1 MEVEK
6 LIRKNIKSLLPYSTA
21 RDEAGKGYDIYLD
34 ANESPWNNGTNRYPD
49 PFQKELKKVIS
60 GIKNLPGER
69 IFVGNG
75 SDEAI
80 DLLFRIFCQPGA
92 DNVVAA
98 GPSYGMYKVE
108 SGINDIE
115 FREVLLRS
123 DFSLDS
129 EALLN
134 STDNRTKII
143 FLCSPNNPSGNL
155 LEVESVEKIARE
167 FKGILVIDEAYID
180 FSETQSFI
188 GRLDDYPNM
197 VVLQTLSKAWGMAGL
212 RVGFAFASE
221 KIISVMSKVKYPY
234 NIGSDTLERVLGA
247 LGKPIDSRVELI
259 IRERKRIS
267 KLLAENPDVEKVFP
281 SDANFL
287 LVKFKDCK
295 QIYNKL
301 LNNGIVVRDRSSLP
315 LCEETLRITVGTP
328 QENDSLLRVLS
339 GKKLP
344 ESAGRRA
351 FLTRETSETSVILGL
366 DLDGGIGTTIQTGL
380 PFFDHMLEQLAFHSG
395 IAISLQ
401 AAGDIQRDEHH
412 TVEDCAI
419 VLGEALNKALG
430 SKAGISRY
438 GFTLPMDDSISSVAI
453 DLGGR
458 AYLRWDVRFNGNEI
472 GGINVDMFRH
482 FFYSLAISSRST
494 IHISARGDNDHHRIE
509 AIFKA
514 YARSLRM
521 AVKREESGNVLPS
534 TKRLI

>member
-1 MEVEK
+1 MEIEK
-6 LIRKNIKSLLPYSTA
+6 LVRKNIKTLLPYSTA
-21 RDEAGKGYDIYLD
+21 RDEAGKGYEVYLD
-34 ANESPWNNGTNRYPD
+34 ANESPWNNNINRYPD
-49 PFQKELKKVIS
+49 PLQRELKKAIS
-60 GIKNLPGER
+60 GIKNLPAEK

-98 GPSYGMYKVE
+98 GPSYGMYKVA

-129 EALLN
+129 EAVLKAVDEN
-134 STDNRTKII
+134 TKII

-155 LEVESVEKIARE
+155 LEEESVEKIAKE

-180 FSETQSFI
+180 FSESESYT
-188 GRLDDYPNM
+188 GKLEEYPRL

-221 KIISVMSKVKYPY
+221 KIISVMTKVKYPY
-234 NIGSDTLERVLGA
+234 NIGRDTLVRVLEA
-247 LGKPIDSRVELI
+247 LTKSIDNKVEKI
-259 IRERKRIS
+259 IRERKRVS
-267 KLLAENPDVEKVFP
+267 KLLSEIPEVEKVFP
-281 SDANFL
+281 SNANFL

-295 QIYNKL
+295 RIYNKL
-301 LNNGIVVRDRSSLP
+301 LSNGIVVRDRSSLP
-315 LCEETLRITVGTP
+315 LCKETLRITVGTP

-339 GKKLP
+339 GETLP
-344 ESAGRRA
+344 ESAVRRA
-351 FLTRETSETSVILGL
+351 YLTRETSETSVILEL
-366 DLDGGIGTTIQTGL
+366 DLDGGIGTAIRTGL

-395 IAISLQ
+395 ISINLQ
-401 AAGDIQRDEHH
+401 AAGDIHRDEHH

-430 SKAGISRY
+430 GKAGISRY

-458 AYLRWDVRFNGNEI
+458 AYLRWDVRFSGNEI

-482 FFYSLAISSRST
+482 FFYSLAISSKST

-521 AVKREESGNVLPS
+521 AVKREETGNVLPS
-534 TKRLI
+534 TKGLL